1 MLLYAVLIVLTLALL
16 GSLLHPFALLL
27 RALPVD
33 ALAFLDFV
41 SGMRLF
47 IANFLLWGLFTLVA
61 LMLVVIV
68 KTRLVKRKGTAGW
81 QADSRA
87 PAFGAKSG
95 PAATMN
101 IVVAITAYNEAD
113 AISGVVEEFK
123 SQEGVAEVIVID
135 NNSRDDTLALAAAA
149 GAKVVEETR
158 QGYGYACIRGLQEA
172 LKVPGADIVVLT
184 EGDGSFVAGDLSK
197 FRAYIDQAD
206 MIVGTRVVPG
216 LVEGNSQMDY
226 FFTWGNIFASTLLML
241 KFWNLQFIGAARLS
255 DLGCTF
261 RAIRREALEK
271 IIDELDV
278 GGVHFSPHM
287 IMAALSRKLSIIEI
301 PITFRRRIGDSKG
314 ASRSVWRGLHVG
326 ISMIWHIMTYNP
338 PKRQHRAANEK
349 AGRGSIK

>member
-1 MLLYAVLIVLTLALL
+1 M
-16 GSLLHPFALLL
+16 
-27 RALPVD
+27 
-33 ALAFLDFV
+33 
-41 SGMRLF
+41 
-47 IANFLLWGLFTLVA
+47 
-61 LMLVVIV
+61 
-68 KTRLVKRKGTAGW
+68 
-81 QADSRA
+81 
-87 PAFGAKSG
+87 
-95 PAATMN
+95 
-101 IVVAITAYNEAD
+101 
-113 AISGVVEEFK
+113 
-123 SQEGVAEVIVID
+123 
-135 NNSRDDTLALAAAA
+135 
-149 GAKVVEETR
+149 
-158 QGYGYACIRGLQEA
+158 
-172 LKVPGADIVVLT
+172 
-184 EGDGSFVAGDLSK
+184 AGDLSK

-338 PKRQHRAANEK
+338 QKSASRGHEK